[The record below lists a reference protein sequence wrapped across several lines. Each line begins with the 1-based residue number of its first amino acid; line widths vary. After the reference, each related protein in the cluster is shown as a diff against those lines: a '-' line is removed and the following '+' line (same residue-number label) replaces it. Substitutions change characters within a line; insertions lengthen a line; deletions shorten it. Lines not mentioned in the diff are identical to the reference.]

1 MAESEEASW
10 QEIMFYLIAEMEIST
25 DVLRLDILRGC
36 LEILMGLKETPGSSC
51 SGSRHAGV
59 SAFFSSAVQ

>member
-1 MAESEEASW
+1 
-10 QEIMFYLIAEMEIST
+10 MFYLIAEMEIST

>member
-1 MAESEEASW
+1 MS
-10 QEIMFYLIAEMEIST
+10 YLIAEMEIST

-36 LEILMGLKETPGSSC
+36 LKILMGLKETPGSSYSC